1 MICISNIRLHEDE
14 VPRFM
19 DFDLFEFFT
28 IIKNREICW
37 WPIFE
42 SRAINLFRFN
52 VLVVLFYDYVLKDC
66 ILCNFVC
73 CVS

>member
-1 MICISNIRLHEDE
+1 MHLKYSVTCE
-14 VPRFM
+14 VSRFM

-28 IIKNREICW
+28 IIENREFFQ

-42 SRAINLFRFN
+42 SRAISLFRFN
-52 VLVVLFYDYVLKDC
+52 VLVVLFYDYVLEDC